1 MGVGECVLWS
11 LLTFVV
17 PQLGT
22 AEHPVSLLNPVPAQI
37 VSHGFF
43 FQVNQT
49 VFGPLSLTEHFK
61 QVSGTILKDDQASGS
76 TLKSQV
82 IMDGFVI
89 VSIAALLVTKR
100 ARLRSEL
107 YE

>member
-1 MGVGECVLWS
+1 VIWS

-76 TLKSQV
+76 TYKSQIVMSSFAV
-82 IMDGFVI
+82 I
-89 VSIAALLVTKR
+89 SIAMLLTTKR
-100 ARLRSEL
+100 ARMRNEL